1 MTLDQRKS
9 STPRGITLGCSICT
23 NQPQE
28 SQPEVG
34 YMLETLVYKQL
45 VQLEPIKVFIVVKVA
60 LSVER
65 YLILEC
71 KFVALALRIEK
82 GYVVCN
88 Q

>member
-1 MTLDQRKS
+1 
-9 STPRGITLGCSICT
+9 
-23 NQPQE
+23 
-28 SQPEVG
+28 
-34 YMLETLVYKQL
+34 MLETLVYKQL

-65 YLILEC
+65 YLILER
-71 KFVALALRIEK
+71 KFVALRIEK